1 MAERKQPVKAAKPP
15 RKRTPPKTPRLS
27 RAARDDE
34 KVHAHT
40 EAVNL
45 PRRVQIASDAARREP
60 PKLRLINVAATDSYA
75 KDALDYAGKVS
86 AGKILVGEAAQMACQ
101 RFLSE
106 YREAGRRGS
115 GAWEFR
121 ADLANKAMDLVG
133 RLPNIKGPLAG
144 KPIQLMDW
152 QKFVYANVFGFVER
166 GTTVR
171 RFRQAAVFVPKGNG
185 KTTISAPAA
194 LHVCFNENEGGA
206 EGYAAATTRDQA
218 RILFDMAR
226 QMVIRS
232 PYMQD
237 KLGVGCYRDQIVQ
250 PYTASS
256 MIPISSD
263 AKGLDG
269 LNVAIG
275 VCDEIGSH
283 KTSEVYDAL
292 ISAMGKRL
300 QPLLISIST
309 ATGNASGIG
318 RQLWDYL
325 MRVLLGN
332 QVDDRLFGI
341 VYTIDEKDDPWE
353 ERSWIKANPGW
364 GTTVQPD
371 AVRAIMRQAR
381 NNPAQEGIARTRHLN
396 MWIGAD
402 EQLFSMRAFAACHD
416 PELRIEDFE
425 GRDCFV
431 GLDLASRTDLAA
443 IALVFPEP
451 DGRYAVFARCY
462 LNEQAVLEAR
472 NPSYP
477 GWALKDW
484 LIITLGNETD
494 FGRIEADVLELCG
507 RFRVLS
513 VAYDPWAALQMS
525 QRLVAKNVPMMEL
538 RPTVQNFSAPT
549 KELDA
554 AMRSGRLRHD
564 GNEVLTWCIGNCVGH
579 YDTNDNVKPNKER
592 PENKI
597 DAAIALIMAIARA
610 TTYVDTTS
618 VYESRGLLMLG

>member
-1 MAERKQPVKAAKPP
+1 
-15 RKRTPPKTPRLS
+15 
-27 RAARDDE
+27 
-34 KVHAHT
+34 
-40 EAVNL
+40 
-45 PRRVQIASDAARREP
+45 
-60 PKLRLINVAATDSYA
+60 
-75 KDALDYAGKVS
+75 
-86 AGKILVGEAAQMACQ
+86 
-101 RFLSE
+101 
-106 YREAGRRGS
+106 
-115 GAWEFR
+115 
-121 ADLANKAMDLVG
+121 
-133 RLPNIKGPLAG
+133 
-144 KPIQLMDW
+144 
-152 QKFVYANVFGFVER
+152 
-166 GTTVR
+166 
-171 RFRQAAVFVPKGNG
+171 
-185 KTTISAPAA
+185 
-194 LHVCFNENEGGA
+194 
-206 EGYAAATTRDQA
+206 
-218 RILFDMAR
+218 
-226 QMVIRS
+226 
-232 PYMQD
+232 
-237 KLGVGCYRDQIVQ
+237 
-250 PYTASS
+250 
-256 MIPISSD
+256 
-263 AKGLDG
+263 
-269 LNVAIG
+269 
-275 VCDEIGSH
+275 
-283 KTSEVYDAL
+283 
-292 ISAMGKRL
+292 
-300 QPLLISIST
+300 
-309 ATGNASGIG
+309 
-318 RQLWDYL
+318 
-325 MRVLLGN
+325 
-332 QVDDRLFGI
+332 
-341 VYTIDEKDDPWE
+341 
-353 ERSWIKANPGW
+353 
-364 GTTVQPD
+364 
-371 AVRAIMRQAR
+371 MRQAR